1 MQVDNGDIKIEVLK
15 EKGNFKGK
23 CEKEASI
30 IIKLE
35 FKTFSYYLLLASRV
49 GTFQM

>member
-1 MQVDNGDIKIEVLK
+1 MGTLYTVKREVPK
-15 EKGNFKGK
+15 AKDNFKGK

-35 FKTFSYYLLLASRV
+35 FKTVSYYLLLASRV
-49 GTFQM
+49 GTFQV